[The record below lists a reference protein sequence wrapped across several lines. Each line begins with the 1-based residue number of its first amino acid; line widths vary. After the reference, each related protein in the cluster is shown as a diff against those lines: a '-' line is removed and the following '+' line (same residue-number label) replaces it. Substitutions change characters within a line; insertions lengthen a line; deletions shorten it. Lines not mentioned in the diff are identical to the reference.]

1 MATIRTEKNRNNPY
15 VMINKTALDDEK
27 LSWKAKGIW
36 CYLMSKPDGWKC
48 QVEDLKKH
56 SKDGTD
62 SVKAGLRELR
72 EHGYMIKRPIKNDK
86 NIIVEWEEILFEVP
100 ADEAKEIFANQEI
113 KRIASLEKRRN
124 KKSING
130 KSVSGEKSINGKS
143 TSGFSSSGKPNC
155 IINNKILSTN
165 LSTNEISS
173 SKLKAESNNLI
184 DYFNENI
191 CELKK
196 TTRVK
201 FEKFIKNK
209 SIEFVKAL
217 IDYQTEIGTRSYAG
231 FAKAIDN
238 FKDLETVEELNAAI
252 EKFRANKKQKAE
264 FANKTKKSNKNKVT
278 TFEETKEQ
286 QLQSYNDVVEDDFNN
301 LTL

>member
-86 NIIVEWEEILFEVP
+86 NIIIEWEEILFEVP
-100 ADEAKEIFANQEI
+100 ADEAKEVFANQEI

-130 KSVSGEKSINGKS
+130 KS
-143 TSGFSSSGKPNC
+143 TSGFSSSGKPNH
-155 IINNKILSTN
+155 IINTKVLSTN

-173 SKLKAESNNLI
+173 SKVNTESNNLI

-252 EKFRANKKQKAE
+252 EKFRANKKQKSE
-264 FANKTKKSNKNKVT
+264 FANRAKKSNKNKVT
-278 TFEETKEQ
+278 TFEETTEQ

>member
-72 EHGYMIKRPIKNDK
+72 EHGYMIKRPIKNAK

-100 ADEAKEIFANQEI
+100 AEEAKEVFANQEI

-130 KSVSGEKSINGKS
+130 KS
-143 TSGFSSSGKPNC
+143 TSGFSSSGKPNH
-155 IINNKILSTN
+155 IINTKVLSTN

-173 SKLKAESNNLI
+173 SKVNTESNNLI

-217 IDYQTEIGTRSYAG
+217 IDYQAEINTKSYAG
-231 FAKAIDN
+231 FKKAIEN

-252 EKFRANKKQKAE
+252 EKFRASKKQKSE
-264 FANKTKKSNKNKVT
+264 FANRAKKSNKNKVT
-278 TFEETKEQ
+278 TFDETREK
-286 QLQSYNDVVEDDFNN
+286 QLEDYNNSIEDDFDN

>member
-173 SKLKAESNNLI
+173 SKVKAKSNNLI

-191 CELKK
+191 CDLKK
-196 TTRVK
+196 TTKIK
-201 FEKFIKNK
+201 FEKFIENK

-238 FKDLETVEELNAAI
+238 FKDLETVEQLNAAI
-252 EKFRANKKQKAE
+252 EKFRDNKKQKSE
-264 FANKTKKSNKNKVT
+264 FANRAKKSNKNKVT
-278 TFEETKEQ
+278 TFEETKDQ

>member
-15 VMINKTALDDEK
+15 VMINKTALDDDN

-72 EHGYMIKRPIKNDK
+72 EYGYMIKRPIKNDK
-86 NIIVEWEEILFEVP
+86 NIIIEWEEILFEIP
-100 ADEAKEIFANQEI
+100 QDEAKEIFANQEV
-113 KRIASLEKRRN
+113 RRVASLEKRRN

-130 KSVSGEKSINGKS
+130 KSITGEKSINGKS
-143 TSGFSSSGKPNC
+143 TSGKSTSGKPNY
-155 IINNKILSTN
+155 IINTKLPSTN
-165 LSTNEISS
+165 LPTNEISS
-173 SKLKAESNNLI
+173 SKVIAESNNLI

-196 TTRVK
+196 TTRIK
-201 FEKFIKNK
+201 FEKFIETK

-217 IDYQTEIGTRSYAG
+217 IDYQTEIGTKSFAG
-231 FAKAIDN
+231 FKKAIDN
-238 FKDLETVEELNAAI
+238 FKDLETVEELNRAI
-252 EKFRANKKQKAE
+252 EKFRAAKKQRAE
-264 FANKTKKSNKNKVT
+264 FANKTDRKS
-278 TFEETKEQ
+278 
-286 QLQSYNDVVEDDFNN
+286 VV
-301 LTL
+301 

>member
-15 VMINKTALDDEK
+15 VMINKIALEDET

-56 SKDGTD
+56 AKDGTD

-100 ADEAKEIFANQEI
+100 ANEAKEIFANQEI

-124 KKSING
+124 KKTING
-130 KSVSGEKSINGKS
+130 KSINGEKPINGK
-143 TSGFSSSGKPNC
+143 TTNGKTTSGKPNY
-155 IINNKILSTN
+155 IINTKLINTKL
-165 LSTNEISS
+165 LTNEISS
-173 SKLKAESNNLI
+173 SSVEIESNNLI

-201 FEKFIKNK
+201 FEKFIDTK

-217 IDYQTEIGTRSYAG
+217 IDYQTEIGTKSFAG
-231 FAKAIDN
+231 FKKAIEN
-238 FKDLETVEELNAAI
+238 FNDLETVEELHKAI
-252 EKFRANKKQKAE
+252 EKFRTDNEQRSKFANKK
-264 FANKTKKSNKNKVT
+264 TKKNKVT
-278 TFEETKEQ
+278 TFEETKDQ
-286 QLQSYNDVVEDDFNN
+286 QLKSYKDAIELDIDN